1 MKTTIKKLIKFFW
14 NYKIEGEYRVFTL
27 KHTGLCVK
35 LSLTKKTSRKY
46 GALPIDSKKIVFDNY
61 MGKSYGCNTKYVTEA
76 LRKRRSDLDIVWI
89 VKEPKLHQK
98 EFPEGIRL
106 VEYGS
111 PAAMEEYM
119 TAKVWVCNYHL
130 NAYINKG
137 LFKKAGQTYIQMW
150 HGSLGIKRLERDC
163 QTLTAMPG
171 WMGLAKLNSH
181 MTDIWISNSDF
192 ETEVYRRAFWN
203 VDKIAMLGHPRNDIF
218 FLEDMMPVRRK
229 VFQHLGL
236 HIENR
241 FVLYVPTFRESGDFP
256 KDRIHGKQLLAAFCK
271 RFSGE
276 WSLGVRLHPRMQGDA
291 SSVLACEG
299 VDVISADAYPDIQEL
314 LAAADAVITD
324 YSSCIFDFMMT
335 KKPGFIYAPDIDA
348 YNDERGFYYRLEETP
363 FPVADNMD
371 KLLRNIAEFDTEAYA
386 AAVFAFIKGKG
397 CIDDGHAAERVCDL
411 IESVLGSSHAKFEG

>member
-14 NYKIEGEYRVFTL
+14 HYKIEGEYRIFTL
-27 KHTGLCVK
+27 KHTGICVK
-35 LSLTKKTSRKY
+35 LSLTKGTRKRY
-46 GALPIDSKKIVFDNY
+46 GALPINPKKIVFDNY

-76 LRKRRSDLDIVWI
+76 LKGRREDLELVWV
-89 VKEPKLHQK
+89 VKEPELHQE

-111 PAAMEEYM
+111 AAAMREYM

-137 LFKKAGQTYIQMW
+137 LFKKDGQTYIQMW

-163 QTLTAMPG
+163 QTLAAMPG
-171 WMGLAKLNSH
+171 WMGLARQNSH
-181 MTDIWISNSDF
+181 MTDIWVSNSTY
-192 ETEVYRRAFWN
+192 ETEVYQRAFWDVEN
-203 VDKIAMLGHPRNDIF
+203 IVLLGHPRNDIF
-218 FLEDMMPVRRK
+218 FREDMTPIRKK
-229 VFQHLGL
+229 VFQWLGL
-236 HIENR
+236 QAEDR

-256 KDRIHGKQLLAAFCK
+256 EDRIHVRQLVGALSR
-271 RFSGE
+271 RFFGE
-276 WSLGVRLHPRMQGDA
+276 WRLGVRLHPRMEKDV
-291 SSVLACEG
+291 SSVLVCDG
-299 VDVISADAYPDIQEL
+299 VDVISADGYPDIQEL
-314 LAAADAVITD
+314 LAAADVVITD

-363 FPVADNMD
+363 FPIAENMD
-371 KLLRNIAEFDTEAYA
+371 MLLQNIADFDAEAYESD
-386 AAVFAFIKGKG
+386 VCAFLQEKG

-411 IESVLGSSHAKFEG
+411 IESVLE